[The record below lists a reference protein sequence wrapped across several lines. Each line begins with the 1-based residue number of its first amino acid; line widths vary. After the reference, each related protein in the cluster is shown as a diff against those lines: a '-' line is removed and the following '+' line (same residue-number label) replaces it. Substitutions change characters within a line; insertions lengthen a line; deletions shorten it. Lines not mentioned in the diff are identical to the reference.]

1 MYLENLKESNHLT
14 VFGTVHTDAL
24 EEQSKSNFLSIYRVV
39 KKKFYDR
46 VCSLHL
52 IKNRFFF
59 AIFSICLPKH
69 TICFKQTFFFHAA
82 EKALH
87 ISKKSQK
94 P

>member
-1 MYLENLKESNHLT
+1 M
-14 VFGTVHTDAL
+14 
-24 EEQSKSNFLSIYRVV
+24 YRVV
-39 KKKFYDR
+39 KKKDYDR

-59 AIFSICLPKH
+59 VIFFFCIPKH
-69 TICFKQTFFFHAA
+69 TICFKQTFQAA

-87 ISKKSQK
+87 VSKKSQK